1 MKLPRRNFLHLAA
14 GAAALPAISWIA
26 WAQAYPTRPV
36 RLIVGTTAGGV
47 QDIVARL
54 IAQWLSERFGQ
65 PIIVENR
72 GGGSGNIGAEAV
84 VRALP
89 DGYTLLLV
97 TANNAINATLFEN
110 LKFSFV
116 RDIAPVAGISRNPLV
131 MEVNPS
137 LPVTTVPEFI
147 AYVKANPGKVNFAS
161 AGIGS
166 TPHVSAELFNMM
178 SGFNMIHV
186 PYRGGAPAVTD
197 LLGGQ
202 VQVLFGNME
211 SSIEHIRAGR
221 LRALAVTT
229 STRSAALPDIPTIA
243 EFVPGYEASGWQGI
257 GAPKDTPIDI
267 VNRLNEEINAG
278 LTDPKVKTRLADL
291 GGAPLVQ
298 SPAKFGKLLADE
310 TEKWGKVIRAANIK
324 PQG

>member
-1 MKLPRRNFLHLAA
+1 MKLPRRQFLHLAA
-14 GAAALPAISWIA
+14 GAAVLPAVSRNA
-26 WAQAYPTRPV
+26 SAQAYPTRPV

-72 GGGSGNIGAEAV
+72 GGGAGNIGAEAV

-147 AYVKANPGKVNFAS
+147 AYAKANPGKVNFAS

-178 SGFNMIHV
+178 SGINMIHV

-257 GAPKDTPIDI
+257 GAPKDTPADI
-267 VNRLNEEINAG
+267 VNRLNEQINTG
-278 LTDPKVKTRLADL
+278 LADPKVKTRLADL

-324 PQG
+324 PE

>member
-1 MKLPRRNFLHLAA
+1 MKLPRQQFLHLAA
-14 GAAALPAISWIA
+14 AAAALPAVSRFA
-26 WAQAYPTRPV
+26 WAETYPTRPL

-72 GGGSGNIGAEAV
+72 GGGAGNIGAEAV

-97 TANNAINATLFEN
+97 TANNAINATLFKN

-147 AYVKANPGKVNFAS
+147 VYAKANPGKVNFAS

-178 SGFNMIHV
+178 SGINMIHV

-211 SSIEHIRAGR
+211 SSIGHIRAGR

-257 GAPKDTPIDI
+257 GAPKDTPADI

-278 LTDPKVKTRLADL
+278 LADPKVKTRLADL

-298 SPAKFGKLLADE
+298 SPAKFGKLVVDE

-324 PQG
+324 PE

>member
-1 MKLPRRNFLHLAA
+1 MKLPRRKFLHLTAS
-14 GAAALPAISWIA
+14 AAALLGISRIA

-47 QDIVARL
+47 QDLVARL
-54 IAQWLSERFGQ
+54 MAQCLSERFGQ
-65 PIIVENR
+65 PFVVENR
-72 GGGSGNIGAEAV
+72 AGGAGNIGAEAV

-97 TANNAINATLFEN
+97 TANNAINATLFKD
-110 LKFSFV
+110 LKFNFV

-137 LPVTTVPEFI
+137 VPVKSVPEFI
-147 AYVKANPGKVNFAS
+147 AHAKANPGRVNFAS

-178 SGFNMIHV
+178 SGINMIHV
-186 PYRGGAPAVTD
+186 PYRGGAPAITD

-202 VQVLFGNME
+202 VQVFFGNME
-211 SSIEHIRAGR
+211 SSIEHIRHGR

-229 STRSAALPDIPTIA
+229 STRSVALPDIPTIA
-243 EFVPGYEASGWQGI
+243 EFMPGYEASGWQGI
-257 GAPKDTPIDI
+257 GAPKNTPTDI

-278 LTDPKVKTRLADL
+278 LADPKVKSRLADL
-291 GGAPLVQ
+291 GGTPFVE
-298 SPAKFGKLLADE
+298 SPAEFGKLVADE
-310 TEKWGKVIRAANIK
+310 IEKWGKVIRAANIK
-324 PQG
+324 PE

>member
-1 MKLPRRNFLHLAA
+1 MKLPRRQFLHLAA
-14 GAAALPAISWIA
+14 AAAALPAVSRFA
-26 WAQAYPTRPV
+26 WAETYPTRPL

-72 GGGSGNIGAEAV
+72 GGGAGNIGAEAV

-97 TANNAINATLFEN
+97 TANNAINATLFKN

-147 AYVKANPGKVNFAS
+147 VYAKANPGKVNFAS

-178 SGFNMIHV
+178 SGINMIHV

-211 SSIEHIRAGR
+211 SSIGHIRAGR

-257 GAPKDTPIDI
+257 GAPKDTPADI

-278 LTDPKVKTRLADL
+278 LADPKVKTRLADL

-298 SPAKFGKLLADE
+298 SPAKFGKLVVDE

-324 PQG
+324 PE

>member
-1 MKLPRRNFLHLAA
+1 MKLPRRQFLHLAA
-14 GAAALPAISWIA
+14 GAAVLPAVSRNA
-26 WAQAYPTRPV
+26 SAQAYPTRPV

-72 GGGSGNIGAEAV
+72 GGGAGNIGAEAV

-147 AYVKANPGKVNFAS
+147 AYAKANPGKVNFAS

-178 SGFNMIHV
+178 SGINMIHV

-243 EFVPGYEASGWQGI
+243 EFVPGSTRQAAGKGSVPPRIHPLISSIAS
-257 GAPKDTPIDI
+257 T
-267 VNRLNEEINAG
+267 NRLI
-278 LTDPKVKTRLADL
+278 
-291 GGAPLVQ
+291 
-298 SPAKFGKLLADE
+298 PA
-310 TEKWGKVIRAANIK
+310 WPIPR
-324 PQG
+324 

>member
-1 MKLPRRNFLHLAA
+1 MKLPRRQFLHLAA
-14 GAAALPAISWIA
+14 GAAVLPAVSRNA
-26 WAQAYPTRPV
+26 SAQAYPTRPV

-72 GGGSGNIGAEAV
+72 GGGAGNIGAEAV

-147 AYVKANPGKVNFAS
+147 AYAKANPGKVNFAS

-178 SGFNMIHV
+178 SGINMIHV

-257 GAPKDTPIDI
+257 GAPKDTPADI
-267 VNRLNEEINAG
+267 VNRLNEQINAG
-278 LTDPKVKTRLADL
+278 LADPKVKTRLADL

-324 PQG
+324 PE

>member
-1 MKLPRRNFLHLAA
+1 MKLPRRQFLHLAA
-14 GAAALPAISWIA
+14 CAAALPAASRIA
-26 WAQAYPTRPV
+26 LAQAYPARPV

-72 GGGSGNIGAEAV
+72 GGGAGNIGAEAV

-97 TANNAINATLFEN
+97 TNNAINATLFKN

-147 AYVKANPGKVNFAS
+147 AYAKANPGKVNFAS

-178 SGFNMIHV
+178 SGINMIHV

-229 STRSAALPDIPTIA
+229 STRSATLPDIPTIA

-257 GAPKDTPIDI
+257 GAPKDTPADI

-324 PQG
+324 AE